1 MLQARLLLP
10 QARSVSASVGFSFH
24 KAFWSRTAMVTRMS
38 SHTQCGH
45 LCRSHLCR
53 DCRLALRDRLRRRH
67 LPHGQ
72 CLPCRQLRG
81 RHLPRPPRRPA
92 HQSPAHQSA
101 SAADV
106 EGRLTHGSMSART
119 RASLRVVVMAAAMAR
134 HRLPH
139 RRDLLIRWM
148 RQHPKHPRGNASRG
162 WSWRRLSRHPL
173 LRVCSWR
180 RHLRRQKRRLQLLS
194 LRRCAFSWVAM
205 TSTRPARSRLMGAN
219 PTLMMRVERAWQS
232 GRLVLTWAL
241 QLRLSIL

>member
-1 MLQARLLLP
+1 
-10 QARSVSASVGFSFH
+10 
-24 KAFWSRTAMVTRMS
+24 MVTRMN
-38 SHTQCGH
+38 SHTQRGH

-53 DCRLALRDRLRRRH
+53 DRRLALRDRLRRHH

-72 CLPCRQLRG
+72 CLPCRHLR
-81 RHLPRPPRRPA
+81 RPHLRRLVCPHPSHHLPRPPC
-92 HQSPAHQSA
+92 HPAHQSA

-205 TSTRPARSRLMGAN
+205 TSTRLARSRLMGAN